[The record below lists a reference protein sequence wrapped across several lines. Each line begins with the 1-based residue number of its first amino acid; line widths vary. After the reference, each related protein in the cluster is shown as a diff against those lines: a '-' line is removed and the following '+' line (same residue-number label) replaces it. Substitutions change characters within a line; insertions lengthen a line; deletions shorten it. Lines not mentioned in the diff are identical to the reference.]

1 MFNRE
6 TAFGMLRQGN
16 NGAEILRILNAIT
29 EDESERPEPTLEEIS
44 F

>member
-6 TAFGMLRQGN
+6 TAINLLSKGN
-16 NGAEILRILNAIT
+16 NGAEILQILNAII